1 MKICSAKSKS
11 TQKINLFLKLYLSV
25 FLALT
30 FVISSSITFLSF
42 HFKLIIRCIVI
53 TIMLAAI
60 GYQALELR
68 SELHKQD
75 LYLKGNEYLIET
87 LNKSPKIFPKEFY
100 DQIILSCNEENTVIN
115 RTSNSKNITT
125 TMIIKN
131 NSKHDIFLLPTVH
144 LFQVRPRL
152 WDKTGTKIL
161 KDGIPL
167 SLASPKNNHFIPA
180 GETFKERFSF
190 DVAKIENF
198 PKLAKYLIFEVVHEG
213 VRWLPRSN
221 KCSFEIVHE

>member
-60 GYQALELR
+60 GYQAL
-68 SELHKQD
+68 D
-75 LYLKGNEYLIET
+75 LKGNEYLIET

-131 NSKHDIFLLPTVH
+131 NSKHDIFLIPTVRQ
-144 LFQVRPRL
+144 FQVRPRL
-152 WDKTGTKIL
+152 WDKTGTKVL

-167 SLASPKNNHFIPA
+167 SLAGPKNKHFIPA